1 MNIDEQQVK
10 VGNINV
16 NFKIAGMGR
25 PFLILHGWGG
35 KSESWLKVQ
44 EILSQKGF
52 QVIVPDLP
60 GFGKTKSPERPWTL
74 DDYRDFIKK
83 FCEVLNLHNFI
94 LLGHSFGGRISIKL
108 CSEADS
114 GVSTLILCNSAGI
127 PNNRGF
133 FARLSAMVS
142 SFFRPIWNLP
152 GISGMR
158 EGTRFLFYRL
168 ARNADYTKYNP
179 IMRETFLNIVK
190 YDLTPFLGKIMIPT
204 FLIWGEND
212 DKTPLRDGQLMSEK
226 IKNSRLHI
234 IKSGDHVPNLK
245 MPAELSHIILD
256 FFK

>member
-60 GFGKTKSPERPWTL
+60 GFGKTKSPDRPWTI
-74 DDYRDFIKK
+74 DDYHDFIRK
-83 FCEVLNLHNFI
+83 FCEVLNLRNFI

-114 GVSTLILCNSAGI
+114 GASILILCSSAGI
-127 PNNRGF
+127 PNNRSF
-133 FARLSAMVS
+133 FARISAAAS
-142 SFFRPIWNLP
+142 SLFRPIWNIF
-152 GISGMR
+152 GISRIRDGA
-158 EGTRFLFYRL
+158 RFLYYRL
-168 ARNADYTKYNP
+168 TRNTDYTKYNP

-190 YDLTPFLGKIMIPT
+190 YDLTPFLEKISMPT

-212 DKTPLRDGQLMSEK
+212 NKTPLRDGRLMNEK
-226 IKNSRLHI
+226 IKGSRLHI
-234 IKSGDHVPNLK
+234 IKGGDHVPNLK
-245 MPAELSHIILD
+245 MPEELSRIILD
-256 FFK
+256 FLK